1 MAGHNKWS
9 KIKRQKA
16 KEDQRKG
23 KIFGKLVREITM
35 AAREGGG
42 DPEYNPRLRLAI
54 EKAREAEMP
63 QDNIDKAIKRGTGEL
78 EGVDYKDVV
87 YEAYGPGGVAMVIL
101 TATDNPNRTVQDV
114 RHALSKHGG
123 NLGTDGSVAWQFE
136 RKGQIYV
143 NRKRYTEDVVFEAA
157 LEAGAEDV
165 TPMDEDEIVVTTG
178 AKDFHEVQQAMKEAG
193 VESSDAEL
201 AWLPNTTVP
210 VDESEGRTLVRL
222 LDDLNDLDDVQ
233 DVYANADV
241 EHDIVAET
249 A

>member
-16 KEDQRKG
+16 KEDKRKG
-23 KIFGKLVREITM
+23 KIFGKLVREITIS
-35 AAREGGG
+35 AREGGG

-54 EKAREAEMP
+54 EKAKEAEMP
-63 QDNIDKAIKRGTGEL
+63 QENIEKAIKRGTGEL
-78 EGVDYKDVV
+78 EGVEYKDVM
-87 YEAYGPGGVAMVIL
+87 YEGYGPGGVAMVIEA
-101 TATDNPNRTVQDV
+101 ATDNATRTVQDI
-114 RHALSKHGG
+114 RHALDTHGG
-123 NLGTDGSVAWQFE
+123 NLGQDGSVAWQFE

-143 NRKRYTEDVVFEAA
+143 SAARYTEEAVLQAA
-157 LEAGAEDV
+157 LEAGADDV
-165 TPMDEDEIVVTTG
+165 SRIENEFVVTTTVP
-178 AKDFHEVQQAMKEAG
+178 DFHDVQETMRKAG

-210 VDESEGRTLVRL
+210 VDERQGRALVQL

-233 DVYANADV
+233 DVYANADL
-241 EHDIVAET
+241 EHDVLAET

>member
-16 KEDQRKG
+16 KEDQKKG

-54 EKAREAEMP
+54 DKAKEAEMP

-143 NRKRYTEDVVFEAA
+143 DRTRYTEDVVFEAA

-178 AKDFHEVQQAMKEAG
+178 VKDFHEVQQAMKEAG
-193 VESSDAEL
+193 VETSDAEL

-210 VDESEGRTLVRL
+210 VDESAGRTLVRL

>member
-23 KIFGKLVREITM
+23 KIFGKLVREITV
-35 AAREGGG
+35 ASREGGG

-54 EKAREAEMP
+54 EKAKEAEMP
-63 QDNIDKAIKRGTGEL
+63 QENIDKAIKRGTGEL

-87 YEAYGPGGVAMVIL
+87 YEGYGPGGVALVIEA
-101 TATDNPNRTVQDV
+101 TTDNPNRTVQDI
-114 RHALSKHGG
+114 RHALDTHGG

-136 RKGQIYV
+136 RKGQIFV
-143 NRKRYTEDVVFEAA
+143 SARRYTEDSVLQAA
-157 LEAGAEDV
+157 LEVGADDV
-165 TPMDEDEIVVTTG
+165 SRLDDEFVVTTG
-178 AKDFHEVQQAMKEAG
+178 VQEFHDVQQDLTEAG
-193 VESSDAEL
+193 VESEDAEL
-201 AWLPNTTVP
+201 AWIPRTTVP
-210 VDESEGRTLVRL
+210 VDETVSRTLLRL

-233 DVYANADV
+233 DVYANADL
-241 EHDIVAET
+241 EHDVLAET

>member
-1 MAGHNKWS
+1 
-9 KIKRQKA
+9 
-16 KEDQRKG
+16 
-23 KIFGKLVREITM
+23 
-35 AAREGGG
+35 
-42 DPEYNPRLRLAI
+42 
-54 EKAREAEMP
+54 
-63 QDNIDKAIKRGTGEL
+63 
-78 EGVDYKDVV
+78 VD
-87 YEAYGPGGVAMVIL
+87 
-101 TATDNPNRTVQDV
+101 
-114 RHALSKHGG
+114 
-123 NLGTDGSVAWQFE
+123 
-136 RKGQIYV
+136 
-143 NRKRYTEDVVFEAA
+143 RKRYTEDVVFEAA

-210 VDESEGRTLVRL
+210 VDEAAGRTLVRL